1 MSKQDHG
8 RDATRAGFIAPLV
21 GIAVMVIVALAV
33 NVWVG
38 IIVGAAAM
46 IATIP
51 IVLRI
56 MQRRRDRES

>member
-1 MSKQDHG
+1 MSQQDPG
-8 RDATRAGFIAPLV
+8 RDATRAGFIAPLI

-46 IATIP
+46 VAAIP
-51 IVLRI
+51 ITIRI
-56 MQRRRDRES
+56 LQRRRDRES

>member
-1 MSKQDHG
+1 MSNQDSG

-51 IVLRI
+51 ITLRI
-56 MQRRRDRES
+56 LRRRRDRDS